1 MERNLT
7 TNITQTQWSKVH
19 SQINTADVQD
29 LRSVDNAYIKKI
41 SAKCKKILKLVQKC
55 SGKIMAWA
63 NFSLEYVH
71 FSVEN
76 LSPHH
81 NFGNYTVNSAWFFS
95 LFAVN
100 SAWFLLCS
108 LDCLVA
114 GFLFCGGRLFCAHI
128 PVGFLWLHMH
138 TNTFPPSVS
147 KSFMEK
153 SAAENKTYWN
163 NGTSLTIQS
172 ISELLNLLCPL
183 SVCML
188 IKSGYFYCFLCGGCV
203 FFFRGCQGCVYLG
216 WVCESTHD
224 VITF

>member
-1 MERNLT
+1 MFRKN
-7 TNITQTQWSKVH
+7 NGM
-19 SQINTADVQD
+19 SQFFFRICTFQCGK
-29 LRSVDNAYIKKI
+29 SVTSSQLWKLY
-41 SAKCKKILKLVQKC
+41 CKLCLV
-55 SGKIMAWA
+55 
-63 NFSLEYVH
+63 
-71 FSVEN
+71 
-76 LSPHH
+76 
-81 NFGNYTVNSAWFFS
+81 FS

-172 ISELLNLLCPL
+172 ISELLNLLCTL

-203 FFFRGCQGCVYLG
+203 VFFRGCQGCVYLG